1 MRYRRDTGVIDAAGA
16 TVATA
21 GRITP
26 ARLQRQRETD
36 TVLDGCVG
44 KGSGG
49 VCSDRPGAGG
59 SSNP

>member
-1 MRYRRDTGVIDAAGA
+1 MIDAAGA

-36 TVLDGCVG
+36 TVLDACVG

-59 SSNP
+59 SSTP